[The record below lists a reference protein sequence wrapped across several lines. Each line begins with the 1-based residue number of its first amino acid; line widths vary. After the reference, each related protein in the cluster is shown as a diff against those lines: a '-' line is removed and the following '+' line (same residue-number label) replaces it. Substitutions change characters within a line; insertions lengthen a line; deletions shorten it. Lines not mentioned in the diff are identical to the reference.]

1 MEQLINA
8 ATPYCYAMLGFWIF
22 GIAIICASI
31 ALFIISDMITGKES
45 LIMFILGVLLF
56 IPGSHFG
63 NIYDKYDEQIT
74 AIIKP
79 VISESYPNA
88 TDFSYCIDK
97 GSFTENDIEYK
108 IQYKKTVSNKEK
120 LIVTVKDE
128 QSKNKNAK
136 MLDISKNTKK
146 TMNPLT
152 INN

>member
-8 ATPYCYAMLGFWIF
+8 ATPYCYAMLGFWTF

-45 LIMFILGVLLF
+45 PIMFILGVLLF
-56 IPGSHFG
+56 IPGLHFG
-63 NIYDKYDEQIT
+63 NIYDKYDDQMT

-88 TDFSYCIDK
+88 TDFSYCLDK

-108 IQYKKTVSNKEK
+108 IQYKKTIKNEEK
-120 LIVTVKDE
+120 LIISVKK
-128 QSKNKNAK
+128 QSDDNKDKQIKTLNIPKAT
-136 MLDISKNTKK
+136 SK
-146 TMNPLT
+146 
-152 INN
+152 